1 MKSSLIQADWSLDS
15 SISVPHETLEQLIA
29 EESYAS
35 LIEHVTIYFDCPFT
49 QAGMTLV
56 DTPGVNSIHGRHTDV
71 AFQQL
76 RKSDAVFYLTYYNH
90 AFSKADQ
97 HFFYNK
103 WRK

>member
-76 RKSDAVFYLTYYNH
+76 RKSDAVFLFNVLQ
-90 AFSKADQ
+90 SR
-97 HFFYNK
+97 FFK
-103 WRK
+103 S